1 LSFKVVIPARFAA
14 QRLPGKPLLDI
25 QGKPML
31 QHTWERACESAAGEV
46 VIATDDPRILDAA
59 LSFGAVAQMTSDVHR
74 SGTDRIQEVASAR
87 QWSADTI
94 VVNVQGDEP
103 LIPPR
108 AINQVADNLSRHHK
122 AGIATLCETIK
133 EQSEI
138 NNPNAVKVVFDK
150 QSYAL
155 YFSRAAIPYASP
167 DADEHPSEL
176 YHRHVG
182 IYAYRVQVLNDFVN
196 WSPAA
201 LEITERLEQLRALA
215 EGVKIHVAVS
225 ADSMPAGI
233 DTVEDLE
240 KVRQHLAVDS

>member
-1 LSFKVVIPARFAA
+1 LSFKIVIPARYAA

-31 QHTWERACESAAGEV
+31 QHTWERACESAADEV

-59 LSFGAVAQMTSDVHR
+59 MNFGAAAQMTSDVHR

-103 LIPPR
+103 LIPPH
-108 AINQVADNLSRHHK
+108 AINQVADNLSRHHQ

-133 EQSEI
+133 AQSEI

-150 QSYAL
+150 QGYAL
-155 YFSRAAIPYASP
+155 YFSRAAIPHTSP
-167 DADEHPSEL
+167 DVDEYSSEL
-176 YHRHVG
+176 FYRHVG

-196 WSPAA
+196 WPPAA
-201 LEITERLEQLRALA
+201 MEIAERLEQLRALA

-233 DTVEDLE
+233 DTADDLE
-240 KVRQHLAVDS
+240 SVRQHLAVDS

>member
-1 LSFKVVIPARFAA
+1 MSFKIVIPARYAA

-31 QHTWERACESAAGEV
+31 QHTWERACESAADEV

-59 LSFGAVAQMTSDVHR
+59 MNFGAAAQMTSDVHR

-103 LIPPR
+103 LIPPH
-108 AINQVADNLSRHHK
+108 AINQVADNLSRHHQ

-133 EQSEI
+133 AQSEI

-150 QSYAL
+150 QGYAL
-155 YFSRAAIPYASP
+155 YFSRAAIPHTSP
-167 DADEHPSEL
+167 DVDEYSSEL
-176 YHRHVG
+176 FYRHVG

-196 WSPAA
+196 WPPAA
-201 LEITERLEQLRALA
+201 MEIAERLEQLRALA

-233 DTVEDLE
+233 DTADDLE
-240 KVRQHLAVDS
+240 SVRQHLAVDS